1 LFKLLNP
8 KNEKLPKQAQIMLLG
23 IALSALG
30 NGLVLPYTFIY
41 FHNIRGFPIAV
52 AGVIASY
59 GAFSSLSISPL
70 VGNLIDKWGPKPV
83 LITSLLVSFVGY
95 CSLSQVKTIP
105 QAFLVT
111 TICATGQSAMWPSQ
125 NAISSELTLEY
136 MRERIYGAQFAM
148 LNLGIGIGGLV
159 SSLVVTLDNPRT
171 FEILFIGDGIS
182 YLVYLAVVLTLK
194 NVGRRSEHERIER
207 AKLAGGWSD
216 VLADKTFVKF
226 WFVAMLA
233 FLFSYSQ
240 LEVGFTAFSISISG
254 LAPRDLAWAYAV
266 NTFVIAAFQLWVNKQ
281 LLLVKRKTAISI
293 AVLLWAAAWVSLAL
307 SGAIKSSPLF
317 FVILCQFIFALGE
330 MIWSPILPSIVNQL
344 APEHLRGRYNAAGS
358 NAWQISLI
366 AGPTFAGTL
375 LGFNAHW
382 YWLAG
387 LILGLLVI
395 SIAASRLKLPDR
407 PTVKMTK

>member
-1 LFKLLNP
+1 LGNSKI
-8 KNEKLPKQAQIMLLG
+8 EKLPKQARTMLLG

-52 AGVIASY
+52 AGFIASY
-59 GAFSSLSISPL
+59 GAFASLAISPL

-83 LITSLLVSFVGY
+83 LITSLIVSAIGY
-95 CSLSQVKTIP
+95 CCLSQVKTIF

-125 NAISSELTLEY
+125 NAISSELTPEH

-148 LNLGIGIGGLV
+148 LNLGIGIGGLL

-182 YLVYLAVVLTLK
+182 YLIYLAVVLTLK
-194 NVGRRSEHERIER
+194 NVGRRSLDERQER
-207 AKLAGGWSD
+207 AKLAGGWAD

-226 WFVAMLA
+226 WFVAMFA
-233 FLFSYSQ
+233 VLFSYSQ
-240 LEVGFTAFSISISG
+240 LEVGFTAFSTSISD

-266 NTFVIAAFQLWVNKQ
+266 NTFVIATFQLWVNKQ
-281 LLLVKRKTAISI
+281 LLFVKRKTAISI
-293 AVLLWAAAWVSLAL
+293 AVLLWALAWVSLAL
-307 SGAIKSSPLF
+307 SGLIKSNALF

-344 APEHLRGRYNAAGS
+344 APEHLRGRYNAAGT

-366 AGPTFAGTL
+366 AGPTCAGTL

-387 LILGLLVI
+387 LITGLVVI
-395 SIAASRLKLPDR
+395 SIAALRLKLPDR
-407 PTVKMTK
+407 PTVDMPN